1 MQDVFVFLQ
10 KYEIWIYLG
19 LGIIGVLY
27 LRRVVIALQEW
38 RAAVFGLE
46 KEIAQRRFSTA
57 LTILIFL
64 FLFAVAE
71 LVLVSFVV
79 PAYQNSLPLPTP
91 TLDLS
96 VTVTPAEPMAVVASV
111 TPMTPTA
118 AIATEVA
125 ITEQGCLPGQIEWIS
140 PQENQEIVRSV
151 ELRGVINVQNL
162 GFYKYEYMPIGSTV
176 WTTIAGGNTP
186 IIPGSAGTDDFL
198 GEWNTSQLPAGD
210 YLLRL
215 VVFDNQ
221 NQPFPACVIPV
232 RIVAVP

>member
-10 KYEIWIYLG
+10 KYEVWIYLG
-19 LGIIGVLY
+19 LGMIGVLY
-27 LRRVVIALQEW
+27 LRRVLIALQDW

-46 KEIAQRRFSTA
+46 KEIAQRRFSAA
-57 LTILIFL
+57 LTILIFIV
-64 FLFAVAE
+64 LFAVAE

-79 PAYQNSLPLPTP
+79 PTYQNSLPLPTS

-96 VTVTPAEPMAVVASV
+96 ATSTPFEAVGVASV
-111 TPMTPTA
+111 VPMTPTA
-118 AIATEVA
+118 AIATAVA
-125 ITEQGCLPGQIEWIS
+125 VTEQGCLPGQIEWVS

-186 IIPGSAGTDDFL
+186 VIPGSAGMDDFL

-232 RIVAVP
+232 RIIAVP